1 MAGQKNK
8 EPADA
13 DEAAKQA
20 AREAAENARRTTRLV
35 ITAMGAVGLAMGLF
49 TGLSD
54 SPIAKTVLPLL
65 FATIGGSAGIYLVR
79 TDSAD
84 PTKAAT
90 LRVAANGIIA
100 FALLCVLAALYGI
113 TIRTGVGFADFI
125 PAASHPEASVVSTGS
140 AASDLNIALLGAK
153 LRLLGV
159 SEVDEYAVLEK
170 AKRELSLLPDEN
182 VIANLR
188 TLRDRVGEA
197 LVPLDRLMVRLEK
210 EGKRTFDGAAYTDF
224 AMHPVLEELYQELRS
239 TKLLCDRWLMPDKD
253 GNVGEIP
260 RYVLVS
266 RVGNLQV
273 LLQQA
278 HGKPRP
284 GTIRDRRPMEERS
297 IYAWLEGED
306 ENLDIT
312 PILKV
317 EREVANLGR
326 NYGGGDWLGRDE
338 EGDELDLQTAVNTF
352 LEKHAATPNEPAA
365 NARRRPHIKP

>member
-1 MAGQKNK
+1 MADQDDTRQAEANEAENEVDK
-8 EPADA
+8 
-13 DEAAKQA
+13 EAAK
-20 AREAAENARRTTRLV
+20 NAWTTTRLV
-35 ITAMGAVGLAMGLF
+35 ITAMGAVGFAMGLF
-49 TGLSD
+49 TGMSD

-65 FATIGGSAGIYLVR
+65 FATIGGSAGIYLFR
-79 TDSAD
+79 TNPTD
-84 PTKAAT
+84 PAKAAT

-100 FALLCVLAALYGI
+100 FAVLCVLSALYGI
-113 TIRTGVGFADFI
+113 AIRTGTGLTDFV
-125 PAASHPEASVVSTGS
+125 PSVRQPEASVVSFGS

-159 SEVDEYAVLEK
+159 SEADEYAVLEK
-170 AKRELSLLPDEN
+170 AKREMSMLPDEN

-188 TLRDRVGEA
+188 TLRDKVGEA
-197 LVPLDRLMVRLEK
+197 LVPLDQLMARLER

-239 TKLLCDRWLMPDKD
+239 TKLLCDRWLTADKD
-253 GNVGEIP
+253 GTVAEIP

-266 RVGNLQV
+266 RVANLQV

-278 HGKPRP
+278 HGKPKPMTR
-284 GTIRDRRPMEERS
+284 RDRRSMEERS

-317 EREVANLGR
+317 EREVASLSR
-326 NYGGGDWLGRDE
+326 TYGGGDWLGRDE
-338 EGDELDLQTAVNTF
+338 EGDEFDLQTAVNTF
-352 LEKHAATPNEPAA
+352 LEKHAATQDEAPT
-365 NARRRPHIKP
+365 RSKRRPHIKP